1 MKKSI
6 FLTLAFSAYTSAA
19 LAGNLETTTTYLFEF
34 DSAKINAASQK
45 QLNNI
50 NNESNITKIAIDGYS
65 DKLGPVVKNQKLA
78 QDRAENVK
86 HGLLA
91 KNIDPK
97 LVIVAWHGSQ
107 NSLASERCFSELG
120 KDNYWVIERLKKDLA
135 QDKFNVQGLTP
146 ANAQLKI
153 KLKHELSEREAKQ
166 DKLAECTA
174 PDRRVIVVV
183 TSLAVMPPAVAAV
196 VPVVAAEPIKAPV
209 NEPYDGSG
217 VYVNINAGYGSQQ
230 FLPNGTFAGSFNAG
244 YNFNR
249 AFALE
254 GGAALLAGQQYNV
267 DSAQMIFDM
276 AVKGTI
282 PLSDVFSLYGRL
294 GAGFSTLTYN
304 GTQNSGPSWF
314 ANSSGVINSMVGLG
328 SVGGSFK
335 LDRHFDLRVEDT
347 YYIPLGSSGVTSGN
361 VNQALV
367 GVQYNF

>member
-34 DSAKINAASQK
+34 DSVKINAASQQ

-50 NNESNITKIAIDGYS
+50 NNESNITRITIDGYS

-78 QDRAENVK
+78 QERAENVK
-86 HGLLA
+86 QVLLA
-91 KNIDPK
+91 KNINPK
-97 LVIVAWHGSQ
+97 LVTVAWHGSQ

-135 QDKFNVQGLTP
+135 KNNANVQLQ
-146 ANAQLKI
+146 AKW
-153 KLKHELSEREAKQ
+153 KHELSEREAKQ
-166 DKLAECTA
+166 AKLAECTA
-174 PDRRVIVVV
+174 PDRRVVVVV
-183 TSLAVMPPAVAAV
+183 TSLAVMPPAAVAAV
-196 VPVVAAEPIKAPV
+196 VPVAAAPIKAPV

-254 GGAALLAGQQYNV
+254 GGAALLAGQQYNAA
-267 DSAQMIFDM
+267 DTAQMIFDM
-276 AVKGTI
+276 AIKGTI

-294 GAGFSTLTYN
+294 GAGFSTYTYN
-304 GTQNSGPSWF
+304 GAQNSGPSWF

-361 VNQALV
+361 INQALV

>member
-6 FLTLAFSAYTSAA
+6 LLTLAFSAYTSAV
-19 LAGNLETTTTYLFEF
+19 LASNLETTTTYLFEF
-34 DSAKINAASQK
+34 DSAKINAASQQ
-45 QLNNI
+45 QLNTI
-50 NNESNITKIAIDGYS
+50 KNESNITKITIDGYS

-78 QDRAENVK
+78 QERAENVK

-97 LVIVAWHGSQ
+97 LVTVAWHGSQ

-135 QDKFNVQGLTP
+135 QDKFNIQGLTP
-146 ANAQLKI
+146 ANAQIKT
-153 KLKHELSEREAKQ
+153 KLKHELSEHEAKQ

-183 TSLAVMPPAVAAV
+183 TSLAKASVVAVAPVAVAA
-196 VPVVAAEPIKAPV
+196 AAPIKAV

>member
-6 FLTLAFSAYTSAA
+6 LLTLAFSACTSAV
-19 LAGNLETTTTYLFEF
+19 LADNLATTTTYLFEF
-34 DSAKINAASQK
+34 DSAKINAASQQ

-50 NNESNITKIAIDGYS
+50 KNESNITKITIDGYS
-65 DKLGPVVKNQKLA
+65 DKLGTQARNQHLS
-78 QDRAENVK
+78 QERAENIQQS
-86 HGLLA
+86 LIA
-91 KNIDPK
+91 KNIDSK
-97 LVIVAWHGSQ
+97 LMAVAWHGSQ
-107 NSLASERCFSELG
+107 SSLASERCFGELG

-135 QDKFNVQGLTP
+135 QTKFNPQGLTS
-146 ANAQLKI
+146 ANAQLKA

-183 TSLAVMPPAVAAV
+183 TSLAVVAPV
-196 VPVVAAEPIKAPV
+196 VVVAAAPIKVV

-217 VYVNINAGYGSQQ
+217 AYVNINAGYGSQQ

-254 GGAALLAGQQYNV
+254 GGAALLAGQQYGSA